1 MPHITKFQEK
11 RQCIKT
17 SYDDR
22 FIGRKRIH
30 SNPAIKKMAQQCIRA
45 LAIPPEY
52 SRQINEL
59 STQYCNYRYEEK
71 KSLFDLIEQ
80 IVDDTLPKMKD
91 LEFFNE
97 FINIKEDTYGRYN
110 SDSDYWGS

>member
-17 SYDDR
+17 SYDDWSIDR
-22 FIGRKRIH
+22 ERMYV
-30 SNPAIKKMAQQCIRA
+30 SPAIEKAAQQCVRA

-52 SRQINEL
+52 LRQISEL
-59 STQYCNYRYEEK
+59 PTRYSDYGYEEK
-71 KSLFDLIEQ
+71 KTLFDLIEQ
-80 IVDDTLPKMKD
+80 IIDDTLPKMRD

-97 FINIKEDTYGRYN
+97 FVDIKEVPYGRYN
-110 SDSDYWGS
+110 SDSDYRGS